1 MNQVKR
7 CRKASRLTGVCF
19 VPGEGHWT
27 LRMTE
32 EAPESKSGRMAP
44 GEEKKGVQGSQAESW
59 RRKGRKKREM
69 LESGKKAR

>member
-1 MNQVKR
+1 
-7 CRKASRLTGVCF
+7 
-19 VPGEGHWT
+19 
-27 LRMTE
+27 MTE